1 MSSRMELTV
10 LALVL
15 FAATPAAAQDADDA
29 RARRVDSLFARYDSA
44 AGPGLAVAV
53 VRDGKVLL
61 RRGYGLA
68 DIEHGVR
75 ITPATVFD
83 VASVSKQFG
92 GMAVA
97 MLATEGKIR
106 LSDDIRKYISEMQP
120 RATPITIDHLAR
132 HTSGL
137 RDWPGTLSVAGW
149 RFDDVISF
157 DQILRMAYAQKS
169 LNFVPGAEYLYSN
182 TGYNLLAEMVRRVS
196 GQSFRAFTNERIFA
210 PLGMTQTRFVD
221 DHTEVIANRA
231 FGYARADSGRW
242 SHVPNALTALGSSS
256 MFSSVDDLARW
267 LINFDEMKVGG
278 REVLTLMRTPRPL
291 NGGAPNPYAFGLVG
305 GNYRG
310 MPMFTHSGSWAA
322 FSTYLVHLPDQKMGI
337 VALANSST
345 INAQDAVIKVANI
358 FLGLDALATASAAS
372 PTAGAAAT
380 VAAVPPA
387 TLREY
392 EGLYRLGPGWY
403 TRIRS
408 DGASLST
415 QATREDAA
423 PMTARSER
431 EFWVENY
438 GASMTFVRDSAGK
451 VTHLEYRGRRAP
463 RMDES
468 RSTGGGPLAGYA
480 GRYESDELG
489 TFYTVVV
496 RDTTLEMRHFRHGVI
511 PLDRIRRDEFGSSLW
526 FLRGVEFERDRAGRV
541 TGLVINGDSRSR
553 DIRFAKVR

>member
-1 MSSRMELTV
+1 MSMRRM
-10 LALVL
+10 LAVLVL
-15 FAATPAAAQDADDA
+15 VGATSAMAQDPNDA

-44 AGPGLAVAV
+44 SGPGLAVAV

-75 ITPATVFD
+75 ISPTTVFD
-83 VASVSKQFG
+83 VASVSKQFA

-97 MLATEGKIR
+97 MLVTEGKVK
-106 LSDDIRKYISEMQP
+106 LGDDIRTYIPEMQP
-120 RATPITIDHLAR
+120 RATPITVDHLAR

-137 RDWPGTLSVAGW
+137 RDWPGTLAVAGW

-196 GQSFRAFTNERIFA
+196 GRPFRAFTEERIFK
-210 PLGMTQTRFVD
+210 PLGMSQTRFVD

-231 FGYARADSGRW
+231 FGYSRGDGGGWR
-242 SHVPNALTALGSSS
+242 HVPNALTALGSSS

-267 LINFDEMKVGG
+267 LVNFDEMKVGG
-278 REVLTLMRTPRPL
+278 REVLTLMHTARPL
-291 NGGAPNPYAFGLVG
+291 NGGGQNLYAFGLVG

-310 MPMFTHSGSWAA
+310 MPMYTHSGSWAA
-322 FSTYLVHLPDQKMGI
+322 FSTYLVHLPEQKMGI
-337 VALANSST
+337 VVLANSST

-358 FLGLDALATASAAS
+358 FLGLDASSVAAAGT
-372 PTAGAAAT
+372 TAGATAT
-380 VAAVPPA
+380 VAAVPA
-387 TLREY
+387 STLREY

-408 DGASLST
+408 NGTSLTT

-423 PMTARSER
+423 PMTARSDR
-431 EFWVENY
+431 EFWVEDY
-438 GASMTFVRDSAGK
+438 GASMTFVRDPSGK

-463 RMDES
+463 RVDES
-468 RSTGGGPLAGYA
+468 QTTGGGPVAGYA

-489 TFYTVVV
+489 TFYTIVA
-496 RDTTLEMRHFRHGVI
+496 RDSTIEMQHFRHGVI
-511 PLDRIRRDEFGSSLW
+511 PLERIRRDEFGSSVW
-526 FLRGVEFERDRAGRV
+526 FLKGVEFERDASGRV
-541 TGLVINGDSRSR
+541 TGLVINGDARSR

>member
-1 MSSRMELTV
+1 MMSMWRSGTLVALMV
-10 LALVL
+10 LGAV
-15 FAATPAAAQDADDA
+15 TAAAQDPDAA
-29 RARRVDSLFARYDSA
+29 RARRVDSLFAGYDSTPS
-44 AGPGLAVAV
+44 PGLAVAV
-53 VRDGKVLL
+53 VRDGRVLL

-68 DIEHGVR
+68 DLEHGVK
-75 ITPATVFD
+75 ITPTTVFD
-83 VASVSKQFG
+83 VASVSKQFA

-97 MLATEGKIR
+97 MLATEGKIK
-106 LSDDIRKYISEMQP
+106 LEDDIRKYIPEMQP

-137 RDWPGTLSVAGW
+137 RDWPGTLAVAGW

-157 DQILRMAYAQKS
+157 DQILRMAYAQRS

-196 GQSFRAFTNERIFA
+196 GRPFRAFTEERIFR
-210 PLGMTQTRFVD
+210 PLGMAQTRFVD
-221 DHTEVIANRA
+221 DHTEVIPNRA

-291 NGGAPNPYAFGLVG
+291 NGGAPNLYAFGLVG
-305 GNYRG
+305 GTYRG

-322 FSTYLVHLPDQKMGI
+322 FSTYLVHLPEQKMGI
-337 VALANSST
+337 VVLANSSS

-358 FLGLDALATASAAS
+358 FLDLDS
-372 PTAGAAAT
+372 PAAAT
-380 VAAVPPA
+380 AAGTSAGPAPVAPVPAA

-408 DGASLST
+408 NGTTLTT
-415 QATREDAA
+415 QATREDAV
-423 PMTARSER
+423 PMTARSDR
-431 EFWVENY
+431 EFWVEDY
-438 GASMTFVRDSAGK
+438 QGSMTFVRDPSGK
-451 VTHLEYRGRRAP
+451 VTHLEYRGRPA
-463 RMDES
+463 S
-468 RSTGGGPLAGYA
+468 RVTEPTVTAKGSLSAYA
-480 GRYESDELG
+480 GRYESEELG
-489 TFYTVVV
+489 THYTIVV
-496 RDTTLEMRHFRHGVI
+496 RDSVLEMHHFRHGVI
-511 PLDRIRRDEFGSSLW
+511 PLERVRGEEFGSATW
-526 FLRGVEFERDRAGRV
+526 FLRGVEFERDNSGRV
-541 TGLVINGDSRSR
+541 VGLVINGDARSR
-553 DIRFAKVR
+553 DIRFAKTR